1 MIEEIISFYEPETLF
16 QVIFVTVVLGGGCAW
31 MTGRA
36 IATTWRPLWHI
47 GASMVLFT
55 AAVRFLHFA
64 LFEGHLLA
72 PLAYVFDLVFLTAV
86 ALLAYRYTRAQQM
99 TRQYYW
105 LYEAH
110 GPFGW
115 KRRADAPESSI

>member
-1 MIEEIISFYEPETLF
+1 MIDAIIGFYEPETMF

-36 IATTWRPLWHI
+36 IASTWRPLWHVF
-47 GASMVLFT
+47 ASMILFT

-64 LFEGHLLA
+64 LFEGHLHA
-72 PLAYVFDLVFLTAV
+72 PVAYAVDFVFLTII

-105 LYEAH
+105 LYEAQ
-110 GPFGW
+110 GPFAW
-115 KRRADAPESSI
+115 KRRDDAPESSV

>member
-1 MIEEIISFYEPETLF
+1 MDALARFYAPETLF
-16 QVIFVTVVLGGGCAW
+16 QVVFITVVLGGGCAW

-36 IATTWRPLWHI
+36 IAATWRPLWHV
-47 GASMVLFT
+47 GASMMLF
-55 AAVRFLHFA
+55 AGAVRFLHFA
-64 LFEGHLLA
+64 LFEGGLLA
-72 PLAYVFDLVFLTAV
+72 PLAYAVDLLFLTAV
-86 ALLAYRYTRAQQM
+86 ALLAYRHTRARQM

-115 KRRADAPESSI
+115 KRRADAPESST